1 MYRVIWQ
8 ELNDN
13 DYIDKWDIFETEES
27 VKELLDELEKNPNVC
42 ENDVL
47 IFTSEAD
54 DDYVLKYDKFKGGLI
69 MYTEPKVNHYK
80 LVDYFDVWGNE
91 EDGWEVNDLT
101 TVEDDIVI
109 AEDSTDE
116 EIIDFLIQIE
126 YLKPEARENVHL
138 ESYDNEMIEIV
149 QTKDDYP
156 IGRLEMIV

>member
-1 MYRVIWQ
+1 
-8 ELNDN
+8 
-13 DYIDKWDIFETEES
+13 
-27 VKELLDELEKNPNVC
+27 
-42 ENDVL
+42 
-47 IFTSEAD
+47 
-54 DDYVLKYDKFKGGLI
+54 

-80 LVDYFDVWGNE
+80 LIDYFDVWGNA

-109 AEDSTDE
+109 TEDSSDE
-116 EIIDFLIQIE
+116 DIIDFLIQIE
-126 YLKPEARENVHL
+126 YLKPEAKELVHL

>member
-80 LVDYFDVWGNE
+80 LIDYFDVWGNPI
-91 EDGWEVNDLT
+91 DGWEVNDLT
-101 TVEDDIVI
+101 TVEENIVI

-116 EIIDFLIQIE
+116 EIIDFLIQIG
-126 YLKPEARENVHL
+126 YLKPEAKELVHL
-138 ESYDNEMIEIV
+138 ESYDDEIIEIV
-149 QTKDDYP
+149 QIKNDYP
-156 IGRLEMIV
+156 IGRLEMIR

>member
-1 MYRVIWQ
+1 
-8 ELNDN
+8 
-13 DYIDKWDIFETEES
+13 
-27 VKELLDELEKNPNVC
+27 
-42 ENDVL
+42 
-47 IFTSEAD
+47 
-54 DDYVLKYDKFKGGLI
+54 

-80 LVDYFDVWGNE
+80 LIDYFDVWGNA

-156 IGRLEMIV
+156 IGRLEMIG

>member
-1 MYRVIWQ
+1 
-8 ELNDN
+8 
-13 DYIDKWDIFETEES
+13 
-27 VKELLDELEKNPNVC
+27 
-42 ENDVL
+42 
-47 IFTSEAD
+47 
-54 DDYVLKYDKFKGGLI
+54 

-80 LVDYFDVWGNE
+80 LINYFDVLGNPI
-91 EDGWEVNDLT
+91 DGWEVNDLT
-101 TVEDDIVI
+101 TVEEDIVI

>member
-1 MYRVIWQ
+1 MH
-8 ELNDN
+8 
-13 DYIDKWDIFETEES
+13 
-27 VKELLDELEKNPNVC
+27 
-42 ENDVL
+42 
-47 IFTSEAD
+47 
-54 DDYVLKYDKFKGGLI
+54 
-69 MYTEPKVNHYK
+69 TEPKVNHYK
-80 LVDYFDVWGNE
+80 LIDYFDVWGNE

-101 TVEDDIVI
+101 TVEEDIVI

-138 ESYDNEMIEIV
+138 ESYDNEMIEII

>member
-1 MYRVIWQ
+1 
-8 ELNDN
+8 
-13 DYIDKWDIFETEES
+13 
-27 VKELLDELEKNPNVC
+27 
-42 ENDVL
+42 
-47 IFTSEAD
+47 
-54 DDYVLKYDKFKGGLI
+54 

-80 LVDYFDVWGNE
+80 LIDYFDIWGNAT
-91 EDGWEVNDLT
+91 DGWEVNDLT

-109 AEDSTDE
+109 VEDSTDE